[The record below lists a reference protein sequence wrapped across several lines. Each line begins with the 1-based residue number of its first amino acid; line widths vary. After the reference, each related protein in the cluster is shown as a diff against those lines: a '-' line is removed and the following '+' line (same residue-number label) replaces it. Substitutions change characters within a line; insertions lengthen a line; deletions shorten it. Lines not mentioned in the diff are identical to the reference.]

1 MNELINEPMEYF
13 SKLFVLVMGSGI
25 LLMVA
30 LFVLDRLQTSDA
42 IRHNY
47 PLIGRFRYVFS
58 TLGEF
63 FRVPVDY
70 SENKRV
76 LIDQPSE
83 RLRLM

>member
-1 MNELINEPMEYF
+1 MNELINELMEYF
-13 SKLFVLVMGSGI
+13 SKLFVLIVGSGI

-47 PLIGRFRYVFS
+47 PLIGRFRYFFS

-83 RLRLM
+83 RIRLS